1 MYASSNATRVKP
13 DPNLLLG
20 TVKALDV
27 EGSDEVNSDI
37 SKWWLFLY
45 SEFWEWWW

>member
-20 TVKALDV
+20 TLDV

-37 SKWWLFLY
+37 SKWWLFPLL
-45 SEFWEWWW
+45 